1 MRSERPRRVRS
12 ARQPD
17 TGDVILSPM
26 TDPRNDDCDVRSFH
40 DLTVWQEANAMA
52 RHAFTVADA
61 MPPGYAFLADQLR
74 RAASSVALNIA
85 EGNGKPTRREYLR
98 FLGIARGSLNEVA
111 AIEAM
116 VRGTSVATAENARA
130 LGVHISR
137 VGRLLAALI
146 RSLSSTPGKKSPQ
159 LKLPP

>member
-1 MRSERPRRVRS
+1 MTEASSGERG
-12 ARQPD
+12 A
-17 TGDVILSPM
+17 
-26 TDPRNDDCDVRSFH
+26 RSFH

-52 RHAFTVADA
+52 RHAFVVADA

-74 RAASSVALNIA
+74 RAACSVPLNIA

-116 VRGTSVATAENARA
+116 VRDTHVATGDNVRA
-130 LGVHISR
+130 LAVRIGR

-146 RSLSSTPGKKSPQ
+146 RSLSTATRKRSPPS
-159 LKLPP
+159 KIPPSQIPP